1 MQVDLGLAAA
11 GNAGQE
17 ERIEA
22 AKAIAHGLEGHSL
35 FFVERQFRLG
45 QPVLMA
51 LIWQVAAYFELN
63 QVLGQ

>member
-17 ERIEA
+17 ERIET
-22 AKAIAHGLEGHSL
+22 AKAIAHRLEGLSL
-35 FFVERQFRLG
+35 LFVERQFRLG

-51 LIWQVAAYFELN
+51 LFRQVAAYFELN